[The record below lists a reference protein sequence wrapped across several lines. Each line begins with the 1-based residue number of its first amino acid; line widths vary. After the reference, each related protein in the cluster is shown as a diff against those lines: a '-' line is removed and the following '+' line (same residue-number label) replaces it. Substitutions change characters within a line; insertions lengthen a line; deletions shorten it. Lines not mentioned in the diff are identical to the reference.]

1 MIILKSFIIL
11 YGPRLPEAS
20 NCLLKLSQKLGDL
33 PISGGERAYGT
44 YDFVFNWIK
53 PPEPEP
59 LLELVRRIDDCL
71 QDLPAKYAIT
81 TESHKTN
88 RVTVEIG
95 KRALA
100 TIFSLIRIQ
109 GPSISKAL
117 KAIED
122 VIQEVEITNTFE
134 TVRSSILMG
143 EYDYAFEWDH
153 WPSFE
158 EIHDLLSLLDEK
170 IEQTGAL
177 YTLTTKKVYRTEE
190 HIDDYSSDN
199 LMAFL

>member
-1 MIILKSFIIL
+1 MKSFIIL

-20 NCLLKLSQKLGDL
+20 NCLLKLSQKVGDL
-33 PISGGERAYGT
+33 PISGGERSYGT

-53 PPEPEP
+53 PPEPEA
-59 LLELVRRIDDCL
+59 LLELVRRIDESL

-81 TESHKTN
+81 TESHKTS

-117 KAIED
+117 TAIEQ
-122 VIQEVEITNTFE
+122 VIQEVETTNIFD
-134 TVRSSILMG
+134 TVKSSILMG

-158 EIHDLLSLLDEK
+158 EIHELLSILDEK
-170 IEQTGAL
+170 IEPMP
-177 YTLTTKKVYRTEE
+177 R
-190 HIDDYSSDN
+190 SS
-199 LMAFL
+199 LK